1 MMFTKYLKYH
11 FILTT
16 GQEVYGRVIAWDD
29 QKIMLSLA
37 DSPDLLKRA
46 IIFKRAIAMAEPV
59 FTETSEVR

>member
-1 MMFTKYLKYH
+1 MLFNKFLRYH

-37 DSPDLLKRA
+37 DSPDSLKRA

-59 FTETSEVR
+59 FNETTEVR